1 MPFDASDPAFMD
13 PTTRK
18 GEFREVA
25 RDIVWKDRQSRKYG
39 PTEDTG
45 GRLLGQWNRH
55 IDSDLSTAAGLSPRR
70 QLQTR
75 TRRLLGS
82 QFPQGL
88 VERYLQ
94 KGAKPQKSPDFKRE
108 PALHLAA
115 SGCLF

>member
-45 GRLLGQWNRH
+45 GGDYSGNGTG
-55 IDSDLSTAAGLSPRR
+55 IS
-70 QLQTR
+70 TR
-75 TRRLLGS
+75 T
-82 QFPQGL
+82 
-88 VERYLQ
+88 
-94 KGAKPQKSPDFKRE
+94 
-108 PALHLAA
+108 
-115 SGCLF
+115 